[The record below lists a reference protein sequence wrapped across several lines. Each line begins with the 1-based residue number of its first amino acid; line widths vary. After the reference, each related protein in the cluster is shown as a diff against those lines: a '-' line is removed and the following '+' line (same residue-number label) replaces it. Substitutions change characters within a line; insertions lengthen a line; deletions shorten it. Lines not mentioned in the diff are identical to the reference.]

1 MRRLLSSA
9 LLVAIGCGAIQAAT
23 GAIYRGGAGPDRLA
37 GTAQPDELYGR
48 GGNDH
53 LEGRGADD
61 LLDGGPGRDR
71 LSGGTGNDRLASSG
85 DGRIDAVRCGIGRD
99 LVLSELRDNVAAD
112 CEVVSRQL
120 SRDTDG
126 DGSNE
131 AQHESQV
138 EPDSLAFG
146 STVVTVFQSGRFVE
160 GGAVNISFATSKNGG
175 RTWRSG
181 QLPGLT
187 IYSSPAGRS
196 FAVSDPAVAYD
207 AVHRWWLV
215 SSLGGG
221 IEVSELLVSRSRD
234 GVRWNQPLAVSRSEI
249 DSYDKE
255 WIVCDNSA
263 RSRFRGRCYLSY
275 MNFTRGL
282 METRHSTD
290 GGRTWSAPAGVDAHR
305 PPAIVNGVQPVV
317 RPNGDLVIVFSVF
330 GARLPGMS
338 EIAAVRSTDGGES
351 FLAPVRV
358 APLENSEPGG
368 MRAPPFASVEVD
380 RGGAVYASWSDC
392 RFSEQCAADIVLARS
407 GDGVTWTEPT
417 RVPTGVAD
425 GSVDYFLPGLAV
437 DPATA
442 GRTTRIA
449 VLYHSL
455 EQAQNCDLRY
465 GCLVINVGL
474 TTSSDAGATW
484 TRPQRLNAVSM
495 SPLWLAD
502 TALGRM
508 LGDYVSTSW
517 VGGRAMPVFSLA
529 TEPTRGLFRQSIFAT
544 TKLPTALLRRDR

>member
-1 MRRLLSSA
+1 MRRLLLSA
-9 LLVAIGCGAIQAAT
+9 LLVGMGCAAIQAAT
-23 GAIYRGGAGPDRLA
+23 GAIYRGGAGPDRLT
-37 GTAQPDELYGR
+37 GTAQADELFGH
-48 GGNDH
+48 GGNDR
-53 LEGRGADD
+53 LEGRGAGD

-71 LSGGTGNDRLASSG
+71 LSGGAGNDRLASSG
-85 DGRIDAVRCGIGRD
+85 DAWIDAVSCGAGRD
-99 LVLSELRDNVAAD
+99 LVLSGLKDQVAAD

-120 SRDTDG
+120 SRDTDR
-126 DGSNE
+126 SNE
-131 AQHESQV
+131 AQHETQV
-138 EPDSLAFG
+138 EPDSFAFG
-146 STVVTVFQSGRFVE
+146 STVVTVFQSSRFIE
-160 GGAVNISFATSKNGG
+160 GGAVNIGFATSRNGG

-196 FAVSDPAVAYD
+196 FAVSDPTVAYD
-207 AVHRWWLV
+207 AVHRWWLA

-234 GVRWNQPLAVSRSEI
+234 GLRWNLPLAAGRSEI

-263 RSRFRGRCYLSY
+263 RSPFRGRCYLSY

-305 PPAIVNGVQPVV
+305 PPAIVNGVQPAV

-330 GARLPGMS
+330 GARLPGAS

-351 FLAPVRV
+351 FSTPVRV
-358 APLENSEPGG
+358 AALENTEPGG

-380 RGGAVYASWSDC
+380 RAGVVYAAWSDC

-407 GDGVTWTEPT
+407 ADGVTWTEPT
-417 RVPTGVAD
+417 RIPTGVAD

-437 DPATA
+437 DPATS

-449 VLYHSL
+449 VLYHTL
-455 EQAQNCDLRY
+455 EQAQNCDPRY
-465 GCLVINVGL
+465 GCLVVDVGL
-474 TTSSDAGATW
+474 IISRDAGATW
-484 TRPQRLNAVSM
+484 TRPQQLNAVSM
-495 SPLWLAD
+495 PPVWLAD

-529 TEPTRGLFRQSIFAT
+529 TAPIGGLFR
-544 TKLPTALLRRDR
+544 